1 MSVIII
7 KPFFFPNT
15 VATEKYIKR
24 ERKVINKIRVI
35 RPWAEALGI

>member
-1 MSVIII
+1 MSLIIVT
-7 KPFFFPNT
+7 PFFFPNA

-35 RPWAEALGI
+35 RPWTEALGI